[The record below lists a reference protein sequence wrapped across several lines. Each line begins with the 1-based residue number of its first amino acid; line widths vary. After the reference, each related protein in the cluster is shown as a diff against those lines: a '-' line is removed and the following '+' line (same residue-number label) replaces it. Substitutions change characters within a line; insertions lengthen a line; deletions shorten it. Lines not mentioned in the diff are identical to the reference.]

1 MPPHDDHPL
10 EDPFARE
17 RAHAHQFS
25 LWRDQLRSSD
35 PKFAEASTL
44 YPGDTAEWQAATYL
58 LTGCHETWRTL
69 AHDVLSDLSIAPVI
83 TELEHPSRGW
93 SHSEHTILQWAAHFW
108 DVDRWPAKFPYM
120 FDEPNF
126 HRWITACHLY
136 QRRAPA
142 PTIPSAGLR

>member
-1 MPPHDDHPL
+1 LTIRSPI
-10 EDPFARE
+10 
-17 RAHAHQFS
+17 RA
-25 LWRDQLRSSD
+25 LRHISSGCGATNCR
-35 PKFAEASTL
+35 PKIKRFAEAWAAD
-44 YPGDTAEWQAATYL
+44 PADTAEWQAATYL

-69 AHDVLSDLSIAPVI
+69 GQDVLEAVSLAPVF

-108 DVDRWPAKFPYM
+108 DVELWSAKFPYM

-136 QRRAPA
+136 HRTAPA
-142 PTIPSAGLR
+142 PPITNRAPR